1 MLRNCSASGRIESV
15 RGASS
20 SGRARGS
27 QSRGERFKSA
37 ALHQISNQKPAGE
50 EAERDFC
57 FFCCC
62 ERVIYICSA
71 PCAPALV
78 DSSTSILVLSN
89 KIRCDFSISIF
100 TCKFSCYVIDSFTTE
115 MLSRYGYTYQRL
127 GRLSGK

>member
-57 FFCCC
+57 FFAVA
-62 ERVIYICSA
+62 RPPWGSVFVFFFRTGHLHLQR
-71 PCAPALV
+71 PV
-78 DSSTSILVLSN
+78 RTS
-89 KIRCDFSISIF
+89 
-100 TCKFSCYVIDSFTTE
+100 
-115 MLSRYGYTYQRL
+115 LSRF
-127 GRLSGK
+127 